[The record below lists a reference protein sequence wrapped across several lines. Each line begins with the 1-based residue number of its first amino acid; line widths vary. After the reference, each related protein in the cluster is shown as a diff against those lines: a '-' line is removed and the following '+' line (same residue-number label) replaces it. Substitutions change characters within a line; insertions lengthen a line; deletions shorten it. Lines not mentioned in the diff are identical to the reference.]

1 MASQEVLSCLIL
13 TGKSIRFNRK
23 ESTARFAPASTYK
36 VFSALLALESGIIT
50 KNNSQMT
57 WDGTQYPYKEWNQDQ
72 DLFSAMSSSATW
84 YFQKLDRQIG
94 EDHLR
99 RLSQIYPLWK

>member
-1 MASQEVLSCLIL
+1 M
-13 TGKSIRFNRK
+13 
-23 ESTARFAPASTYK
+23 
-36 VFSALLALESGIIT
+36 FSALLALESGIIT

-84 YFQKLDRQIG
+84 YFKTGPANWRG
-94 EDHLR
+94 SFAS
-99 RLSQIYPLWK
+99 LSQIYPLWK